1 MLTRRPLIVPQ
12 TELLYRHSVIY
23 RPSTYASNLLA
34 MAAKA
39 KKKVGDA
46 DAQPAPVKLRQT
58 PKRGAKTTAA
68 AKKDVTVKTEAE
80 KYNIK

>member
-1 MLTRRPLIVPQ
+1 
-12 TELLYRHSVIY
+12 
-23 RPSTYASNLLA
+23 

-39 KKKVGDA
+39 KKKVHDA

-80 KYNIK
+80 KYDIE